1 MRFYLSRLVAV
12 LLLITCFQTIAD
24 NLDNLPAQWQQ
35 RLKAVAKID
44 PSLLKPG
51 VAKDI
56 ANARAK
62 VDALLRLAKPD
73 EKNLASAYGKLANL
87 YLTHGLYTSAD
98 ICYDNAIQLEPEH
111 FPWRYYSGYLN
122 HENGNMTAALSS
134 FKLATELDS
143 AYLPAKYRLA
153 QVHLDLNQLDE
164 AYVLYNTLLNNAEFE
179 AAAHYG
185 LGQVYLVKQDYDQA
199 AKHLAQALELDPDA
213 TSIHYPLALALRAA
227 GKSALA
233 KQHLQQ
239 YKKREIVIVD
249 PLIEALETLKDPAYR
264 HFVEAMSAV
273 IRKNFD
279 KASNEFEAGLAYNPE
294 NTAARTSYARVL
306 YLTGDREK
314 SRMQLERIIRQDQD
328 KAIALFL
335 LAVLDD
341 ESNNKEQA
349 VELYRRVIDLDTT
362 HEGANFFLGNYYL
375 HRSDHK
381 NAIRHYEIVVLNND
395 KNVPAH
401 IFKLAAMMRSGAS
414 DKELIAAVQKITSRA
429 PDLLSIKRIQILL
442 LALSLD
448 VDVRDS
454 KRALTLAEEMYKK
467 HQHPVNLELLAL
479 ANASAGDFKLATE
492 RMREALTAEQQQKNS
507 LSIKRMQ
514 NNLLLLK
521 AARLPE
527 LDWHEETKHM
537 LPPPTKALATFR
549 DYPDA
554 NPI

>member
-1 MRFYLSRLVAV
+1 MRFYLSRLVTL
-12 LLLITCFQTIAD
+12 LLLITCFQAIAD
-24 NLDNLPAQWQQ
+24 NLVNLPAQWQQ

-51 VAKDI
+51 VGKDI
-56 ANARAK
+56 ADARAK

-73 EKNLASAYGKLANL
+73 EKQLASAYGKLANL

-98 ICYDNAIQLEPEH
+98 ICYSNAIQLGPEH
-111 FPWRYYSGYLN
+111 FPWRYYSAYLSQ
-122 HENGNMTAALSS
+122 ENGNMTAALSR
-134 FKLATELDS
+134 FKLATEIDS

-164 AYVLYNTLLNNAEFE
+164 AYDLFSTLLNNTEFE

-185 LGQVYLVKQDYDQA
+185 LGQVHLVKQNYDEA
-199 AKHLAQALELDPDA
+199 AKHLAKALELSPEA
-213 TSIHYPLALALRAA
+213 TSIHYPLALSLRAA
-227 GKSALA
+227 GKSDLA

-249 PLIEALETLKDPAYR
+249 PLVEALESLKDPAYR
-264 HFVEAMSAV
+264 HFVEAMTAV

-279 KASNEFEAGLAYNPE
+279 KALKEFEAGLAYNPE

-314 SRMQLERIIRQDQD
+314 SRMQLERIISQDQD
-328 KAIALFL
+328 KVIALFL
-335 LAVLDD
+335 LALLDD
-341 ESNNKEQA
+341 ESNNREQA
-349 VELYRRVIDLDTT
+349 VELYRRVIDLDST

-375 HRSDHK
+375 HRRDYRT
-381 NAIRHYEIVVLNND
+381 AIRHYDIVVLNND
-395 KNVPAH
+395 KNIPAH

-429 PDLLSIKRIQILL
+429 PDMLSVKRIQILL
-442 LALSLD
+442 LALSPD
-448 VDVRDS
+448 ADVRDS
-454 KRALTLAEEMYKK
+454 KRALVLAEEMYKK
-467 HQHPVNLELLAL
+467 HQYPVNLELLAL
-479 ANASAGDFKLATE
+479 ATASAGDFSLATE
-492 RMREALTAEQQQKNS
+492 RMREALTAEKQQKNS
-507 LSIKRMQ
+507 RSIKRME

-521 AARLPE
+521 ATRLPE
-527 LDWHEETKHM
+527 LGWHEETRHM
-537 LPPPTKALATFR
+537 LPPPTNALATFR